1 MTLFNRLASMFGM
14 TRPPAHISVTPT
26 AVEPHV
32 IGPVVIPAPA
42 FVPAVS
48 HARTGPTIAII
59 NKSKALT
66 DAEVKAVIPAMQV
79 QIDRDFAP
87 IWELDATLTFLS
99 ASDTV
104 PANVWTMYLLDNS
117 DQSGALGYHD
127 ITDNGLPTAKVF
139 AGDDK
144 QYNLSWTVT
153 LSHELLEMLLDP
165 YINTTV
171 FVQQTDTT
179 GVLFAYEVCFTGD
192 TLIPLLDGTSVPIK
206 DLTEREKFSVYSITK
221 DGKIA
226 AGNAHSCRKTRENA
240 EIVKVMLDSDESF
253 RCTPDHRIMMRDG
266 SYKKAVDLV
275 SGDSLMP
282 LYRREHEIANGGK
295 HYEQVLDMESGEW
308 KFTHR
313 VVQPRCPTGYVR
325 HHANFNRFDNSPE
338 NLILMKWDDHKE
350 LHQSHIREVGMKW
363 NKEALANG
371 THPFQRERT
380 ESQRDQAREQMISYN
395 KSDAHRA
402 KASEMGKLNC
412 HFLRSEMAISK
423 VKELNS
429 KRMSEYNKTEK
440 HKKVL
445 EAVFAS
451 DEFKAAASSNAK
463 LQNHKRWHEKR
474 NMSSDSCEHCTAKNN
489 HKVISVEYCGNED
502 VYDFT
507 VDKFHNFALEA
518 GVFVHNCD
526 AVEDDMFGYKINNV
540 LVSDFVYPSWF
551 EAFRAQNSTQFSYGN
566 HVHSPFEIAQG
577 GYIGYFEVSSSQS
590 GWQQATGQN
599 GPGQRLMSKIDRSD
613 SRIVNRKNHFHD
625 IKLNK
630 LVK

>member
-1 MTLFNRLASMFGM
+1 MSIIKHIISMFKEVAPAPHVSI
-14 TRPPAHISVTPT
+14 RPTAVDPSTVVHVSVTSVTPA
-26 AVEPHV
+26 AVV
-32 IGPVVIPAPA
+32 KK
-42 FVPAVS
+42 
-48 HARTGPTIAII
+48 TGPTIAII

-66 DAEVKAVIPAMQV
+66 DAEVKAVIPAMQT

-127 ITDNGLPTAKVF
+127 ITDNGLPTGKVF
-139 AGDDK
+139 AADDK
-144 QYNLSWTVT
+144 KYNLSWTVT

-171 FVQQTDTT
+171 FIQQTDTT

-282 LYRREHEIANGGK
+282 LYRREHEIANGE

-395 KSDAHRA
+395 KSDAH
-402 KASEMGKLNC
+402 
-412 HFLRSEMAISK
+412 
-423 VKELNS
+423 
-429 KRMSEYNKTEK
+429 
-440 HKKVL
+440 
-445 EAVFAS
+445 
-451 DEFKAAASSNAK
+451 
-463 LQNHKRWHEKR
+463 EKR

-526 AVEDDMFGYKINNV
+526 AVEDDSFGYEIDGV